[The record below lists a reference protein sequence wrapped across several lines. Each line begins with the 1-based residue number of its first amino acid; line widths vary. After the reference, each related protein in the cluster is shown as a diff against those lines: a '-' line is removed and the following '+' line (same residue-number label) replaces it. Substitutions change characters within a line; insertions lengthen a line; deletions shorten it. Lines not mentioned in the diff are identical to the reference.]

1 MENNFTFTT
10 IFDILTE
17 NAVGGVLLE
26 PQQCSVDEQSSSNIR
41 IESKRKRILRAIG
54 RTFARFMIFLG
65 TTVLLVAFALYC
77 LMFALAKGPSPTAK
91 NLFVLSVRETS
102 AIGFLANLF
111 FDFFSNRKRKIHFF
125 LNHFFISWYRRNSF
139 FFSIIQR

>member
-26 PQQCSVDEQSSSNIR
+26 PQQSSVDEQSSTNIR

-65 TTVLLVAFALYC
+65 TTMESGMLPFPC
-77 LMFALAKGPSPTAK
+77 PFGS
-91 NLFVLSVRETS
+91 
-102 AIGFLANLF
+102 
-111 FDFFSNRKRKIHFF
+111 
-125 LNHFFISWYRRNSF
+125 
-139 FFSIIQR
+139 